1 MDTKTILV
9 VEDTPAI
16 GEIIEYALNDI
27 PGYQAIAVA
36 HGAAALAF
44 VAECRVDLILLDINL
59 PGLDG
64 FAIHDLLCGRATT
77 ASVPILFMTA
87 GEHRQELARRGVAAW
102 LRKPFDIDDLLARVA
117 AVLSAHGQMPGNGVG
132 DEAAL
137 GT

>member
-1 MDTKTILV
+1 M
-9 VEDTPAI
+9 VEDTLAI

-27 PGYQAIAVA
+27 PAYQATTVA
-36 HGAAALAF
+36 NGADALAF

-59 PGLDG
+59 PR
-64 FAIHDLLCGRATT
+64 GRATT
-77 ASVPILFMTA
+77 ASVPILFMAA

-132 DEAAL
+132 DGATL
-137 GT
+137 GTEQRHDQGEQVVEIERLG